1 MRLTIE
7 QIAAGFR
14 VDESLIRSV
23 VDQKLVTLDADGTVH
38 HLLAQA
44 VARYVSDEFMD
55 LFGSSV
61 NLPGSQLIF
70 VQPGAAGCSGFTR
83 AGISLLGHENL
94 GIAPGGREYYQA
106 RSIDRLHAAG
116 LTDLT
121 DEMTNLG
128 FLIRNEDTSEMQ
140 ALADAYMLG
149 DARVQAAVRKRIHS
163 SSSTAA

>member
-1 MRLTIE
+1 MRLTVE

-14 VDESLIRSV
+14 VDEVSIRNV
-23 VDQKLVTLDADGTVH
+23 VDQKLVTFDTDGTLH

-44 VARYVSDEFMD
+44 VARYVSDEFRE

-61 NLPGSQLIF
+61 NLPGTQLVF
-70 VQPGAAGCSGFTR
+70 VQPGVAGCSGLTR
-83 AGISLLGHENL
+83 AGISLLGRENL

-106 RSIDRLHAAG
+106 CSVNQLHAAG

-121 DEMTNLG
+121 GEMTDLG
-128 FLIRNEDTSEMQ
+128 FLIRQEDTSEMQ

-149 DARVQAAVRKRIHS
+149 DARIQAAVRKRINS
-163 SSSTAA
+163 SASTAA

>member
-7 QIAAGFR
+7 QIAVGFR
-14 VDESLIRSV
+14 VEESLIRNV
-23 VDQKLVTLDADGTVH
+23 VDQNLVTLDADGTIH

-44 VARYVSDEFMD
+44 VARYVSDEFRE

-61 NLPGSQLIF
+61 NLPGTQLFF
-70 VQPGAAGCSGFTR
+70 VHPGLAGCPGFTR
-83 AGISLLGHENL
+83 AGISLLGRENL

-106 RSIDRLHAAG
+106 RSVDQLHAAG

-149 DARVQAAVRKRIHS
+149 DARIQVAVRRRIHS

>member
-7 QIAAGFR
+7 QIAVGFR
-14 VDESLIRSV
+14 VEESSIRNV
-23 VDQKLVTLDADGTVH
+23 VDQQLVTLDADGTLH

-44 VARYVSDEFMD
+44 VARYVSDEFTD

-61 NLPGSQLIF
+61 NLPGSQLVF
-70 VQPGAAGCSGFTR
+70 VQPGVAGCSGFTR
-83 AGISLLGHENL
+83 AGISLLGRENL

-106 RSIDRLHAAG
+106 RSVDQLHAAG
-116 LTDLT
+116 LTYLT
-121 DEMTNLG
+121 NEMTNLG
-128 FLIRNEDTSEMQ
+128 FLIRHEDTSEMQ

-149 DARVQAAVRKRIHS
+149 DARIQAAVRKRIDS

>member
-7 QIAAGFR
+7 QIAVGFR
-14 VDESLIRSV
+14 VEESSIRNV
-23 VDQKLVTLDADGTVH
+23 VDQQLVTLDTDGTLH

-44 VARYVSDEFMD
+44 VARYVSDEFRE

-61 NLPGSQLIF
+61 NLPGTQLLF
-70 VQPGAAGCSGFTR
+70 AHPGVAGCSGFTR
-83 AGISLLGHENL
+83 AGISLLGRENL
-94 GIAPGGREYYQA
+94 GIVPGGREYYQA
-106 RSIDRLHAAG
+106 CSVDRLHAAG

-128 FLIRNEDTSEMQ
+128 FLIRDEDTSEMQ

-149 DARVQAAVRKRIHS
+149 DARIQAAVRKRMNS